1 MLKHNDLLR
10 FQIFIEH
17 LNVEE
22 NESVENYKLYYY
34 DADREDLQRWM
45 DEVHDDH

>member
-1 MLKHNDLLR
+1 MRTNGNTHLLG

-34 DADREDLQRWM
+34 DADREDLQR
-45 DEVHDDH
+45 